1 MRVDEVMTRE
11 VVTVAPETPVQDV
24 AALLLAHRISGL
36 PVCRGGDVVGVVS
49 EEDILYRG
57 LEPNERGGGPLA
69 WFAGW
74 PAGAALKANARVA
87 ADVMTS
93 PALTIAWDRP
103 VSAAA
108 RIMLRQDVDR
118 LPVLGRGGELVG
130 IVSRA
135 DVVRAF
141 ARPAGEPRQESK
153 RAQR

>member
-11 VVTVAPETPVQDV
+11 VVAVAPETPVPEV

-49 EEDILYRG
+49 EEDILYKELG
-57 LEPNERGGGPLA
+57 PKERGGGPLA
-69 WFAGW
+69 WFAGPW
-74 PAGAALKANARVA
+74 PVGAALKANAQVA
-87 ADVMTS
+87 ADAMTS
-93 PALTIAWDRP
+93 PALTISWNRP

-108 RIMLRQDVDR
+108 RMMLERDVNR
-118 LPVLGRGGELVG
+118 LPVLGRDGELVG

-141 ARPAGEPRQESK
+141 ALPAGELREE
-153 RAQR
+153 